1 MEPKIDSIHFIL
13 WSKVKKGK
21 KKIENDVFKKK
32 GPDLLFIN
40 SKQYMAYKKNCATY
54 FA

>member
-32 GPDLLFIN
+32 GQICF
-40 SKQYMAYKKNCATY
+40 S
-54 FA
+54 